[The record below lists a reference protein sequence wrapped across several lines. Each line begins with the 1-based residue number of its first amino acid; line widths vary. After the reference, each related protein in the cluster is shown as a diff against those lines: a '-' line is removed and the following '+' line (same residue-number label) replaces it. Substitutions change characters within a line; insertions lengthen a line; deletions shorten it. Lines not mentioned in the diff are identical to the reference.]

1 MLQHQKKPNKMPP
14 KGLPMLLPQRLL
26 LMPQPQ
32 RKQLM
37 PQLQLLLQRR
47 KPMMPQ

>member
-1 MLQHQKKPNKMPP
+1 MPP